1 MGRIILP
8 VNYLVFDS
16 GYLGPCNKE
25 DTDQQAFIAWIR
37 YHCPWVNVF
46 HVTNESGTSSSAGFI
61 EKRKRM
67 GVTKGVSDNIILT
80 PGHDKSFAAMELKRR
95 DRTKSKWQE
104 GQREFLNQVVD
115 DGGFASVS
123 FGLECIK
130 NSAKLYLCGS
140 ESDDIFSSYIA
151 QNNSRR

>member
-16 GYLGPCNKE
+16 GYRGPCNKE

-46 HVTNESGTSSSAGFI
+46 HVPNELNGSKVQGEI
-61 EKRKRM
+61 MRRK
-67 GVTKGVSDNIILT
+67 GKVGGVSDNIILT
-80 PGHDKSFAAMELKRR
+80 PGHDKPFAAMELKRR
-95 DRTKSKWQE
+95 DKTKGKWQP
-104 GQREFLNQVVD
+104 GQREFLNKTAD

-123 FGLECIK
+123 YGLDCIK

-140 ESDDIFSSYIA
+140 ESDAIFSSYLA
-151 QNNSRR
+151 QNK

>member
-16 GYLGPCNKE
+16 GYRGPCNKE

-46 HVTNESGTSSSAGFI
+46 HVPNEFKGSKVQGEI
-61 EKRKRM
+61 LRRK
-67 GVTKGVSDNIILT
+67 GKKGGVSDNIILT

-95 DRTKSKWQE
+95 DRTKSKWQS
-104 GQREFLNQVVD
+104 GQREFLNQVVA